1 MRHIAIIGT
10 GYVGLVSGSGISDFG
25 HKVICAD
32 ISEEKIK
39 VLQTGKMPIYE
50 PGLNELVDRNIKAER
65 LSFST
70 DVGKTIRDS
79 EVIFISVST
88 PQSENGEAD
97 ISAVKAVAKIIGKN
111 LNERKVICTKSTVPI
126 GTGKIV
132 SEIINENKS
141 TETEFEYVSNPEF
154 LREGSAVKDFLWPD
168 RVVIGAESEWAV
180 EIMKDV
186 YRPLYIN

>member
-39 VLQTGKMPIYE
+39 VLQAGKIPIYE
-50 PGLNELVDRNIKAER
+50 PGLDELIDRNTKAER

-79 EVIFISVST
+79 EVIFIAVGT

-97 ISAVKAVAKIIGKN
+97 ISAVKAVAKTIGQN
-111 LNERKVICTKSTVPI
+111 LNSRKVVCTKSTVPI
-126 GTGKIV
+126 GTGKLV
-132 SEIINENKS
+132 MSIINEN
-141 TETEFEYVSNPEF
+141 NPEKWN
-154 LREGSAVKDFLWPD
+154 L
-168 RVVIGAESEWAV
+168 
-180 EIMKDV
+180 IMFPIRNFCVRD
-186 YRPLYIN
+186 LL

>member
-32 ISEEKIK
+32 IDEEKIK
-39 VLQTGKMPIYE
+39 MLQTGKISIYE
-50 PGLNELVDRNIKAER
+50 PGLDELVERNTKAER

-79 EVIFISVST
+79 EVIFIAVST

-97 ISAVKAVAKIIGKN
+97 ISAVKAVAKTIGQN
-111 LNERKVICTKSTVPI
+111 LNSRKVICTKSTDNFMLTKMI
-126 GTGKIV
+126 L
-132 SEIINENKS
+132 
-141 TETEFEYVSNPEF
+141 F
-154 LREGSAVKDFLWPD
+154 
-168 RVVIGAESEWAV
+168 
-180 EIMKDV
+180 
-186 YRPLYIN
+186 